1 MMSSLMLDV
10 LIIGGGPAGSSLAWA
25 LRKSGMDIAIM
36 DKEEFP
42 RQKVCAGW
50 VTPAVMQEL
59 NIDLND
65 YADGR
70 VLQPISGF
78 RISQLGQKQV
88 QSHYSGDP
96 VSYGI
101 RRIEFDDYLL
111 QRSKAKLLTGRPFK
125 HMERIDNGWRVNDDI
140 NAKLVVGA
148 GGHFCPVAR
157 AIGSKGVSEVA
168 VAAQEVEFEM
178 TSEQA
183 ATCTIDAEVPEL
195 FFTPDLKGYGW
206 IFRKGSFLNIG
217 LGREDKHR
225 LSSHVQDFVQYLR
238 QQDKIPQ
245 DLAEK
250 FNGHAY
256 LLYPHAIRNIVSDN
270 VLLIGDAAG
279 LAYPQSGEGI
289 RPAVESALLAAR
301 VIEDSRGEYTAA
313 KLQNYHKLIEQRFG
327 ERHPGP
333 DLMERLPLGIKQ
345 LVAAELMKTR
355 WFTTKIVTDRWF
367 LQSHQEPINMQ
378 TISREH
384 RVNS

>member
-1 MMSSLMLDV
+1 LYLAIAVKFDV
-10 LIIGGGPAGSSLAWA
+10 LIIGGGPAGSTLAWA
-25 LRKSGMDIAIM
+25 LRSSGMDIAIM

-42 RQKVCAGW
+42 RQKICAGW

-59 NIDLND
+59 NIDLDD

-101 RRIEFDDYLL
+101 RRIEFDNYLL
-111 QRSKAKLLTGRPFK
+111 QRSKAKLLTGTPFRQ
-125 HMERIDNGWRVNDDI
+125 MERIDNGWRVNDDI
-140 NAKLVVGA
+140 NAKLVIGA

-178 TSEQA
+178 TPEQVDV
-183 ATCTIDAEVPEL
+183 CEIDAEIPEL

-206 IFRKGSFLNIG
+206 IFRKGNFLNIG
-217 LGREDKHR
+217 LGREDKHK
-225 LSSHVQDFVQYLR
+225 LSSHVQDFVRYLKL
-238 QQDKIPQ
+238 QNKIPQ
-245 DLAEK
+245 DLPDK

-256 LLYPHAIRNIVSDN
+256 LLYPHAIRDIVSDN

-301 VIEDSRGEYTAA
+301 VIQDCHGDYATAQ
-313 KLQNYHKLIEQRFG
+313 LQPYRYI
-327 ERHPGP
+327 
-333 DLMERLPLGIKQ
+333 
-345 LVAAELMKTR
+345 
-355 WFTTKIVTDRWF
+355 
-367 LQSHQEPINMQ
+367 
-378 TISREH
+378 ISSGH
-384 RVNS
+384 CC

>member
-70 VLQPISGF
+70 LLQPISGF
-78 RISQLGQKQV
+78 RISQLGQKQM

-101 RRIEFDDYLL
+101 RRIEFDNYLL
-111 QRSKAKLLTGRPFK
+111 QRSEAKLLTGRPFK
-125 HMERIDNGWRVNDDI
+125 GMERIDNGWCVNDDI

-178 TSEQA
+178 QPEQA
-183 ATCTIDAEVPEL
+183 AACTVDAEVPEL
-195 FFTPDLKGYGW
+195 F
-206 IFRKGSFLNIG
+206 
-217 LGREDKHR
+217 
-225 LSSHVQDFVQYLR
+225 
-238 QQDKIPQ
+238 
-245 DLAEK
+245 
-250 FNGHAY
+250 
-256 LLYPHAIRNIVSDN
+256 
-270 VLLIGDAAG
+270 
-279 LAYPQSGEGI
+279 
-289 RPAVESALLAAR
+289 
-301 VIEDSRGEYTAA
+301 
-313 KLQNYHKLIEQRFG
+313 
-327 ERHPGP
+327 
-333 DLMERLPLGIKQ
+333 LPR
-345 LVAAELMKTR
+345 T
-355 WFTTKIVTDRWF
+355 
-367 LQSHQEPINMQ
+367 
-378 TISREH
+378 
-384 RVNS
+384 